1 MEEEE
6 YELPI
11 DSFKAPS
18 FKERL
23 FRKHELPFFEGIG
36 DYVRTRTPGDQ
47 FIFLL
52 LGLLIFVTSL
62 VGFLKLQ
69 SLIMITQ
76 PAHGGTL
83 TEGDVGSP
91 RFINPLLAL
100 SDTDQDLTALTYAG
114 LMGIG
119 PNNTVVP
126 VLADSYIVSPD
137 GKTYQFTLKKNLVFS
152 DGSPLTAD
160 DVVYTIQKAQDPSL
174 KSPQHGNWA
183 GVQAIALDPHTVQF
197 TLPVAYS
204 QFIYATTIG
213 ILPAHVWRNIT
224 DENFPFS
231 TLEMNPIG
239 AGPFIATNSGHNSS
253 GVITSYNLKA
263 NSKYV
268 LGKPY
273 LDNFSF
279 KFFTD
284 QTTLTTALTQ
294 GSIDSAYGIESK
306 HFIKAPY
313 SHVFAVFFNSS
324 DPIFNN
330 PSTRQA
336 LSVAIDRTNLTKKT
350 LSGYAT
356 AISGPVPPGS
366 GIDSSS
372 TISPAQSSVVTQLL
386 TAAKW
391 KQDPTSNSWTSGS
404 STPLSITLTTSN
416 VPELKVLAQAIQADW
431 EQYGIHTTLKVY
443 EPGDLTQSV
452 IRPRAYQALLFGTV
466 IGKGS
471 DLYDFWSSKE
481 RSAPGLN
488 ITGYSNSKV
497 DNLLSKYRTETDP
510 GARAS
515 ELTQINQLVA
525 ADFPAAFIESPD
537 FLYSVPNDLKGVILS
552 QITAPSDRFA
562 SVASWYRRTESVW
575 PFLAKQGK

>member
-1 MEEEE
+1 M
-6 YELPI
+6 
-11 DSFKAPS
+11 
-18 FKERL
+18 
-23 FRKHELPFFEGIG
+23 
-36 DYVRTRTPGDQ
+36 
-47 FIFLL
+47 
-52 LGLLIFVTSL
+52 
-62 VGFLKLQ
+62 
-69 SLIMITQ
+69 
-76 PAHGGTL
+76 
-83 TEGDVGSP
+83 
-91 RFINPLLAL
+91 
-100 SDTDQDLTALTYAG
+100 
-114 LMGIG
+114 
-119 PNNTVVP
+119 
-126 VLADSYIVSPD
+126 
-137 GKTYQFTLKKNLVFS
+137 
-152 DGSPLTAD
+152 
-160 DVVYTIQKAQDPSL
+160 
-174 KSPQHGNWA
+174 
-183 GVQAIALDPHTVQF
+183 
-197 TLPVAYS
+197 
-204 QFIYATTIG
+204 
-213 ILPAHVWRNIT
+213 
-224 DENFPFS
+224 
-231 TLEMNPIG
+231 
-239 AGPFIATNSGHNSS
+239 
-253 GVITSYNLKA
+253 
-263 NSKYV
+263 
-268 LGKPY
+268 
-273 LDNFSF
+273 
-279 KFFTD
+279 
-284 QTTLTTALTQ
+284 
-294 GSIDSAYGIESK
+294 
-306 HFIKAPY
+306 
-313 SHVFAVFFNSS
+313 
-324 DPIFNN
+324 
-330 PSTRQA
+330 
-336 LSVAIDRTNLTKKT
+336 
-350 LSGYAT
+350 
-356 AISGPVPPGS
+356 VPPGS